1 MEDIFMRK
9 KTSFRGIE
17 EEALDKL
24 RELREV
30 EQRFVGAIL
39 SDAISQYWMD
49 VFEEEECNDTV
60 Q

>member
-1 MEDIFMRK
+1 MRK

>member
-39 SDAISQYWMD
+39 SDAITQYWIE
-49 VFEEEECNDTV
+49 VFEEDEVSDSV